1 MSQDK
6 TYTSS
11 GPRITRRQALR
22 SGAALAGLLAAG
34 ATRISP
40 AFAAEG
46 EGDGSR
52 PNILF
57 FLVDDLGMMDL
68 GTYNPDTF
76 YETPNVDRLAEEG
89 MKFNDAYGTNP
100 VCSPTRFGI
109 MSGKYPSRHDATNWF
124 TGVRHER
131 FRSAELNNYMPT
143 EEVTLAEALRDGGYK
158 TYFAGKWHLGDEPK
172 YWPEEQGF
180 DINIGG
186 WTAGSPRAHG
196 GGGYFSPYNNPRLE
210 DGPEGEFLTERLTDE
225 TIAFLR
231 DQQDEDAPFFA
242 YLAFYQVH
250 TPLQAPQEL
259 IEKYE
264 AKARELGLDEL
275 DEDELFEEEEQVWPT
290 DNPRRVRVRQT
301 HTVYAA
307 MVEAMDRGVGRV
319 LDALEELGLKENTL
333 IIFTSDDGGLATS
346 EGHPTSNLPL
356 RGGKGW
362 LYEGGLRNPV
372 IARWPGV
379 VEAGST
385 CDTPTMN
392 TDFYPGLLEAAG
404 LPLRPEQHLDGVS
417 MLPLLKGD
425 EGAIHERE
433 ALYWHYPHYS
443 NQGGF
448 PGGAI
453 RIGPW
458 KLIERYEDGSVHLY
472 NVVEDLEEQHDV
484 ADEHPDRVAE
494 MRAKLHEWYEEVD
507 AKFLR
512 AREDGPEPWRPGDD
526 N

>member
-1 MSQDK
+1 MSEDRS
-6 TYTSS
+6 YLSYP
-11 GPRITRRQALR
+11 PRLARRQTLR
-22 SGAALAGLLAAG
+22 SGMALAGLLAIG
-34 ATRISP
+34 GSRISLGV
-40 AFAAEG
+40 AAQG
-46 EGDGSR
+46 EGAASG

-57 FLVDDLGMMDL
+57 ILADDLGMMDL
-68 GTYNPDTF
+68 GAYNPDTF
-76 YETPNVDRLAEEG
+76 YETPNIDRLAGEG
-89 MKFNDAYGTNP
+89 IKFTQAYGSNP
-100 VCSPTRFGI
+100 VCSPTRFSI
-109 MSGKYPSRHDATNWF
+109 MTGRYPSRHDATNF
-124 TGVRHER
+124 FCGRRDAR
-131 FRSAELNNYMPT
+131 FRPAELNCYMPT
-143 EEVTLAEALRDGGYK
+143 EEFTLAEALREGGYK
-158 TYFAGKWHLGDEPK
+158 TYFAGKWHLGEEPK

-180 DINIGG
+180 DVNIGG
-186 WTAGSPRAHG
+186 WRAGSPVAYG
-196 GGGYFSPYNNPRLE
+196 GGGYFSPYKNPRLD
-210 DGPEGEFLTERLTDE
+210 DGPDGEFLTERLTDE

-231 DQQDEDAPFFA
+231 DQQDEDEPFFA
-242 YLAFYQVH
+242 YLSFYQVH

-275 DEDELFEEEEQVWPT
+275 KEDEVFDEEEQIWLT
-290 DNPRRVRVRQT
+290 DNPRRLRVVQS
-301 HTVYAA
+301 HTTYAA

-333 IIFTSDDGGLATS
+333 IVFTSDDGGLATS

-362 LYEGGLRNPV
+362 LYEGGLRNPLIV
-372 IARWPGV
+372 RWPSV
-379 VEAGST
+379 IEAGSI

-392 TDFYPGLLEAAG
+392 TDFYPGLLEAAD

-417 MLPLLKGD
+417 ILPLLKGE
-425 EGAIHERE
+425 EGPPHERE

-458 KLIERYEDGSVHLY
+458 KLLERYEDGSVHLY
-472 NVVEDLEEQHDV
+472 NVEDDIEEQHDV
-484 ADEHPDRVAE
+484 AEQHPDRIAE
-494 MRAKLHEWYEEVD
+494 MRTKLHVWYEEVD

-512 AREDGPEPWRPGDD
+512 ARQDGPEPWRPGDD
-526 N
+526 D